1 MYEINVFLK
10 EEIINVDIFFIEIVI
25 IKYVFLDVMIFY
37 V

>member
-10 EEIINVDIFFIEIVI
+10 EEIINVDIFFIEIII
-25 IKYVFLDVMIFY
+25 IKYVFLDVIIFY

>member
-25 IKYVFLDVMIFY
+25 IKYVFLDVMIFF